1 MEMVMK
7 YLLAALVIASGFYY
21 MTDNSDAMAKCQEK
35 YSYGTC
41 VNLLR

>member
-1 MEMVMK
+1 MK
-7 YLLAALVIASGFYY
+7 YLVAVLVIASAFYY
-21 MTDNSDAMAKCQEK
+21 MMDNSDAMAKCQEK